1 MPPTVWTQAELDILV
16 NMWPEHPSTEVTAEL
31 AKLGMFHSKTAS
43 QVKTR
48 AYVMGLRHTPE
59 ATKRI
64 RRECLIKN
72 STGRIGAAASKARAE
87 DRKAGCP
94 KDAWLTAAP
103 VKNTI
108 TRERVARGVIVTT
121 HRLGG

>member
-1 MPPTVWTQAELDILV
+1 MTPTIWTQAELDILIK
-16 NMWPEHPSTEVTAEL
+16 MWPEHSSTEVAAEL
-31 AKLGMFHSKTAS
+31 AKLGKFYPKTAK

-72 STGRIGAAASKARAE
+72 GAGRIGAAANRAKAE
-87 DRKAGCP
+87 DRKAGRP
-94 KDAWLTAAP
+94 KDSWLTAP
-103 VKNTI
+103 PPRNTI
-108 TRERVARGVIVTT
+108 TRERIARGVIVTT